1 MEQVFVMHPTPIVG
15 ITEGQMNEI
24 IFAYDTG
31 IERIITLPGADI
43 HLFTKLRGT
52 KCITVHT
59 PFFSFAIYDYHLVV
73 VGRKNGKLLKIYPN
87 GKNTN
92 ESLNIY
98 VAH

>member
-15 ITEGQMNEI
+15 ITEGQMEEI

-31 IERIITLPGADI
+31 IERIITMHGADI
-43 HLFTKLRGT
+43 HLFTKPRGT

-59 PFFSFAIYDYHLVV
+59 PFFSFAIFDYHLQVI
-73 VGRKNGKLLKIYPN
+73 GKKKSKLLKIYPS

-92 ESLNIY
+92 ECLNIY